1 VEQNLLEH
9 TSSSL
14 VISTICVA
22 QSLFFCVVLF
32 LLYIV
37 LSVLLR
43 FTTSDYHFGIFKLF
57 LNIYFFSNCT
67 DRLTKGRILIS
78 NIFVYSI
85 YVISVRR
92 SDIVIWR
99 TAGPVKRWGVK
110 YWISIP
116 FCLFGIFS
124 SHSRYKLY
132 LICTLYTSSLII
144 ILYICDHNKLL
155 ST

>member
-1 VEQNLLEH
+1 MEQNLLEH
-9 TSSSL
+9 PSSSLVISMLEHPSSSLVISMLEHPSSSL

-92 SDIVIWR
+92 SDIVI
-99 TAGPVKRWGVK
+99 
-110 YWISIP
+110 
-116 FCLFGIFS
+116 
-124 SHSRYKLY
+124 
-132 LICTLYTSSLII
+132 
-144 ILYICDHNKLL
+144 
-155 ST
+155 